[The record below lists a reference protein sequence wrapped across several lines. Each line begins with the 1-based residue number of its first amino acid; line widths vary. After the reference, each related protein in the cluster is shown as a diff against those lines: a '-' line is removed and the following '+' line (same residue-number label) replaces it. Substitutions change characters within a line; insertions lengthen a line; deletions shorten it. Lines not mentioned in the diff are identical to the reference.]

1 MLQRASAAITASR
14 HARLER
20 PRGLTRAAILAAL
33 AAILV
38 GVFLLALLLGSVT
51 IPLHEVLMV
60 LTGGEASRD
69 AWSNI
74 ILKVRLPKAVTAA
87 LAGAA
92 LSAAGLLMQTL
103 FRNPLADPFAL
114 GISSGAS
121 LGVALIVLSA
131 GSTSGALL
139 AGFGLVGDIAIT
151 AAASAGAALV
161 MLLALGAARRVS
173 GSVTLLLLGLMF
185 GYISSALVTLL
196 MHTALP
202 ERIQA
207 YTNWTFGSFAGV
219 SLGQMPTFAVCIGIG
234 LLLAAAT
241 VKALNAL
248 LLGENYARSLGVNMR
263 QARTL
268 IVLASAILAGTVTAF
283 CGPVGFIGI
292 AVPHICRGVLRT
304 ADHRVLL
311 PAALICGA
319 LAALIA
325 ALIAEM
331 PGSRTVLPLNAI
343 TALIGAPVVIW
354 IVLNGRTQRASFGE
368 SG

>member
-1 MLQRASAAITASR
+1 MLQRASTAITAFR
-14 HARLER
+14 HAKVER
-20 PRGLTRAAILAAL
+20 PRVIARAAILAAL
-33 AAILV
+33 GVLLV

-51 IPLHEVLMV
+51 IPLNEVLTV

-69 AWSNI
+69 AWTNI

-131 GSTSGALL
+131 GSAGGALL
-139 AGFGLVGDIAIT
+139 AGFGLVGDIAVT

-161 MLLALGAARRVS
+161 MMLALAAARRVS

-219 SLGQMPTFAVCIGIG
+219 SWGQMPVFAVCVGIG
-234 LLLAAAT
+234 LLLAATT

-248 LLGENYARSLGVNMR
+248 LLGENYARSLGMNMR
-263 QARTL
+263 RTRTL
-268 IVLASAILAGTVTAF
+268 IVLASALLAGTVTAF
-283 CGPVGFIGI
+283 CGPVGFLGI
-292 AVPHICRGVLRT
+292 AVPHICRGILRT

-311 PAALICGA
+311 PAALLCGA

-325 ALIAEM
+325 SLIAEL

-368 SG
+368 AG